1 MGNYT
6 TEYRPNWTYGSPASK
21 LSTYMSI
28 ARAAGAIIKLI
39 KQNK

>member
-1 MGNYT
+1 MNST

-21 LSTYMSI
+21 LSTYMGI
-28 ARAAGAIIKLI
+28 ARAAGAIIKAI

>member
-6 TEYRPNWTYGSPASK
+6 TPYRPNWTYGSPASK
-21 LSTYMSI
+21 LSTYMTI

-39 KQNK
+39 TKQK

>member
-1 MGNYT
+1 MNFT

-28 ARAAGAIIKLI
+28 ARAAGAIIKAI

>member
-1 MGNYT
+1 MNST

-21 LSTYMSI
+21 LSTYMRI
-28 ARAAGAIIKLI
+28 ARAARDVIKLI